1 MVMPAI
7 SPALR
12 SESEEPLEELS
23 VSVSVLGSAPVWLSV
38 PVLVSAGGVSAT
50 AGVTVTGASVS
61 AAAAVSA
68 NNGFFMLLQ

>member
-12 SESEEPLEELS
+12 SESEEPLEEMS
-23 VSVSVLGSAPVWLSV
+23 VSVSVLGSVSAPFS
-38 PVLVSAGGVSAT
+38 VSAGGVSAT

-68 NNGFFMLLQ
+68 HNGFFMLLQ